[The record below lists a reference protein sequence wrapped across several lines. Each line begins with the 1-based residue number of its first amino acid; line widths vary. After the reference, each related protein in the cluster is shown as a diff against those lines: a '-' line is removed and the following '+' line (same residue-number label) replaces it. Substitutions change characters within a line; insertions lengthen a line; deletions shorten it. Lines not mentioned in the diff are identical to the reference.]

1 VLDAAPLP
9 AFMMELK
16 GRKADHRYDYFD
28 AQHRLLGFVLRWEGR
43 DVERKQFLPFT
54 YWRNQFGGGA
64 WRRKTWPRG
73 KRPLY
78 GEDKLGAHPHAMVAL
93 LEGEKT
99 ADAMHCGPL
108 ADAFKRCSEG
118 VIAVTWPGGGNALE
132 AVDLSPL
139 ADRDVIILPDDDE
152 AGEQTADALV
162 EILRK
167 VGVRRV
173 RRWKAPP
180 DARLIKPSGWDIAD
194 ALPPGWTAE
203 ALVQSI
209 LDAPEVRSKAVLR
222 VEDWLM
228 RDLPNPDFILGSWLT
243 TTSRVLLTAPTG
255 LGKTLFGV
263 TMSGAIADGKSF
275 LPWKGRRHCRVLY
288 IDGEMALRLLKQ
300 RLIDETRRL
309 GAVPAGLYA
318 LSHADIE
325 NFQPLNTD
333 AGRNQIEEIIAH
345 IGEIDLIWFDNIM
358 SLISGDMKDE
368 EGWRQTLPWQHTL
381 TKRNIGQIWIHH
393 TGHDESRAYGTKTR
407 EWQMDTC
414 IFLESAPCHDTD
426 VSLSSPSTRRESARP
441 PPRQT
446 SRISPSHSSM
456 TPGPTPARGV
466 PPPRK
471 KPSPLAAK
479 FLEALLNCETVTHE
493 GRRCVPTEGWRA
505 ECIKHGLIDRQAR

>member
-1 VLDAAPLP
+1 VTHLGPEAADPLPHAERVWLNGYDRPDDDKDDGLCVVPVPHDAAPLP

-54 YWRNQFGGGA
+54 YWRNRFGGGA
-64 WRRKTWPRG
+64 WRCKTWPRG

-194 ALPPGWTAE
+194 ALPPGCRCAGSE
-203 ALVQSI
+203 VQSGSSCRR
-209 LDAPEVRSKAVLR
+209 LADARPTE
-222 VEDWLM
+222 
-228 RDLPNPDFILGSWLT
+228 
-243 TTSRVLLTAPTG
+243 TG
-255 LGKTLFGV
+255 L
-263 TMSGAIADGKSF
+263 
-275 LPWKGRRHCRVLY
+275 H
-288 IDGEMALRLLKQ
+288 
-300 RLIDETRRL
+300 
-309 GAVPAGLYA
+309 
-318 LSHADIE
+318 
-325 NFQPLNTD
+325 
-333 AGRNQIEEIIAH
+333 
-345 IGEIDLIWFDNIM
+345 
-358 SLISGDMKDE
+358 
-368 EGWRQTLPWQHTL
+368 
-381 TKRNIGQIWIHH
+381 
-393 TGHDESRAYGTKTR
+393 
-407 EWQMDTC
+407 
-414 IFLESAPCHDTD
+414 
-426 VSLSSPSTRRESARP
+426 
-441 PPRQT
+441 
-446 SRISPSHSSM
+446 
-456 TPGPTPARGV
+456 
-466 PPPRK
+466 PRK
-471 KPSPLAAK
+471 L
-479 FLEALLNCETVTHE
+479 VDH
-493 GRRCVPTEGWRA
+493 
-505 ECIKHGLIDRQAR
+505 D